1 MSYEY
6 APNFPKKKLHQI
18 VTTYIDAIEAL
29 GREPNARV
37 AFYRD
42 GVPEGAVRV
51 RGWLLNSLTDEP
63 GSCRHLLLPDG
74 DVWREAVTP
83 ATEGSAAESTREW
96 LSGPDDDLV
105 VLMARSLSNARS
117 KGHGFLAGPE
127 DVELDPH
134 VVDDRRTER
143 RSSEDAKRR
152 DQDEV

>member
-1 MSYEY
+1 MTSGY
-6 APNFPKKKLHQI
+6 APKFPKKKLREI

-29 GREPNARV
+29 GREPNARI

-83 ATEGSAAESTREW
+83 APEGSGEESTREW

-105 VLMARSLSNARS
+105 VLMARSLSSART
-117 KGHGFLAGPE
+117 KGHAFLAGPE
-127 DVELDPH
+127 DVELEPH
-134 VVDDRRTER
+134 VVDDRRSER
-143 RSSEDAKRR
+143 RSNEGA
-152 DQDEV
+152 DQRGQGEV

>member
-1 MSYEY
+1 MTNGY
-6 APNFPKKKLHQI
+6 APKFPRKKLREI

-37 AFYRD
+37 VFDRE
-42 GVPEGAVRV
+42 GVLEGAMKP

-83 ATEGSAAESTREW
+83 APEGTGAESTREW

-105 VLMARSLSNARS
+105 VLMARSLSSARAE
-117 KGHGFLAGPE
+117 GHGFLAGPE

-134 VVDDRRTER
+134 VVDDRRSER
-143 RSSEDAKRR
+143 RSSEGAEQRGDGEK
-152 DQDEV
+152 